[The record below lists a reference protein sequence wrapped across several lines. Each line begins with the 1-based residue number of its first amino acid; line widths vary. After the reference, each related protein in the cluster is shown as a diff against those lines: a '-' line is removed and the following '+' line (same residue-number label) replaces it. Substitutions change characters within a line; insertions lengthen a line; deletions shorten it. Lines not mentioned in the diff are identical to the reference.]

1 MVVAVSMVFKHWF
14 MDSMVCNEVSIVLDS
29 MNIVLLFVSW
39 LE

>member
-14 MDSMVCNEVSIVLDS
+14 MDGMVCNKVSIVLDS
-29 MNIVLLFVSW
+29 VNIVLLFVSW